1 MPKKV
6 PPSKSLFSEEYD
18 RFLRLLREARTKAG
32 LTQTQAAKRMKRP
45 QSFVSK
51 CESGER
57 RVDVVEFVACCRS
70 YNADPRIALEKIFP
84 KSRARGEHPQK
95 NHQT

>member
-6 PPSKSLFSEEYD
+6 PPSKSLFSEQYD
-18 RFLRLLREARTKAG
+18 HFLRLLREARTKAG
-32 LTQTQAAKRMKRP
+32 LTQQEAATRLKRP

-57 RVDVVEFVACCRS
+57 RVDVVEFVKFCQVYGIKPIGLFRKL
-70 YNADPRIALEKIFP
+70 LEI
-84 KSRARGEHPQK
+84 
-95 NHQT
+95 